1 MRSEPNR
8 EIPPLAS
15 SEDASLAEYSRLV
28 FRLARQFYL
37 HGGDEDDL
45 YQEGMIGLLKAV
57 RAYDP
62 GKNDSFEAFAT
73 LCIRRQLYD
82 AVRRSA
88 RLSQREEEA
97 LSKLGF
103 IMQEAPDPETQCLA
117 NETEKEIQAAL
128 NGLLSAFEASVLSP
142 YLAGCTVREIA
153 GTLGCTEK
161 SVGNAIQRIRRKLA
175 QYLSQGDSR

>member
-1 MRSEPNR
+1 MKGEPNR
-8 EIPPLAS
+8 DFFQFSA
-15 SEDASLAEYSRLV
+15 SEDESLAAYSRLV

-57 RAYDP
+57 RSYDP
-62 GKNDSFEAFAT
+62 RKNDSFEAFAA

-103 IMQEAPDPETQCLA
+103 IQEQAPDPETQCLA

-128 NGLLSAFEASVLSP
+128 KGLLSAFEASVLSP

-161 SVGNAIQRIRRKLA
+161 SVENAIQRIRRKLA